1 MKMKMKIKIK
11 MKTKI
16 KIKVKEWRIKLA
28 GKRENNLIIKSRNVC
43 DDEVWKVK

>member
-11 MKTKI
+11 MKT

-43 DDEVWKVK
+43 VDEVWNVK